1 MIINM
6 LEMEHVNGNEGPCIN
21 SVYFD
26 QIIEIECAKING
38 NNLVDEKVT
47 INWTGQKKKWT
58 IQRRISLLENND
70 KAMTINTR

>member
-47 INWTGQKKKWT
+47 INWTGQKKNEPFSGEFHCWRTTTK
-58 IQRRISLLENND
+58 Q
-70 KAMTINTR
+70 

>member
-47 INWTGQKKKWT
+47 INWTGQKKK
-58 IQRRISLLENND
+58 
-70 KAMTINTR
+70 